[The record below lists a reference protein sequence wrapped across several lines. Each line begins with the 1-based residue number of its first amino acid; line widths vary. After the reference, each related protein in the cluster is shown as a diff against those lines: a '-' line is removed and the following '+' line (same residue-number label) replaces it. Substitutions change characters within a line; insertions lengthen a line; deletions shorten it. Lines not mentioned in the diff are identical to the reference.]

1 MPATSRILL
10 VDDTP
15 ENLDILCAILE
26 DLNCQLIV
34 ATSGERALEL
44 ASRRLPDLIL
54 LDVMMPDINGFDVCT
69 RLKSE
74 LATTEIPI
82 IFVTARTDDISRGF
96 QVGGADYITKP
107 INADEVRARVR
118 YQLERQ
124 SMLAELKSFNR
135 ELEIKVRERTAELT
149 IANRQLREEINERR
163 YMQDRLNY
171 LATHD
176 FVTRLHNRNALES
189 FVSGL
194 LARIQTETIH
204 ASFLLIDIDRFR
216 LINES
221 CGCIAGDELLR
232 QFSDS
237 IAGLLSRD
245 DFFARLGGDR
255 FAVVTYCDAN
265 DNGTELARMI
275 VQHLEQFTFEW
286 EDKQFKLA
294 ASIAALPLER
304 DIISYDQAMLLA
316 DEVIFVAKHEA
327 RGSIRTYD
335 DAIKRSAQS
344 RESINWAARLID
356 AIQNN
361 LFRAYFQK
369 LEYLQ
374 DNKALTRIEIL
385 IRLWDPLQERVIA
398 PGEFIGPAERLQLI
412 PELDKW
418 VIRHTFDLFAQNPQL
433 LEHMDMIAINLSA
446 ISIREPRFADFI
458 IERISTLKLP
468 AHKFCFEITETEAIV
483 NIETA
488 RIFMQTLRN
497 LGCHFALDDF
507 GSGFSSYAYL
517 HQLAFDKIKI
527 DGIFVRDMDTDATHY
542 AMVKS
547 IIEMARSLD
556 KEITAEFVETMEVAE
571 QLRELGVDWSQGY
584 VHHRPEALN
593 YQALV
598 KCFSGSKE

>member
-1 MPATSRILL
+1 MTATSRILL

-118 YQLERQ
+118 HQLERQ
-124 SMLAELKSFNR
+124 SMLAELKSFSR

-204 ASFLLIDIDRFR
+204 ASLLLIDIDRFR

-245 DFFARLGGDR
+245 DFFARMGGDR
-255 FAVVTYCDAN
+255 FAVVTYCDES

-275 VQHLEQFTFEW
+275 VQHLEQFSFEW

-294 ASIAALPLER
+294 ASIAALPLGR

-316 DEVIFVAKHEA
+316 DEVIFIAKHEA

-335 DAIKRSAQS
+335 DAIKRTEQS
-344 RESINWAARLID
+344 RESINWASRLID
-356 AIQNN
+356 AIQHH

-374 DNKALTRIEIL
+374 GNTALMRIEIL
-385 IRLWDPLQERVIA
+385 IRLWDPLQGRMIN

-418 VIRHTFDLFAQNPQL
+418 VISHTFDLFAQHPQL
-433 LEHMDMIAINLSA
+433 LEHMDMISLNLSA

-458 IERISTLKLP
+458 IDRISSLQLP
-468 AHKFCFEITETEAIV
+468 AHKFCFEITETEAII

-488 RIFMQTLRN
+488 RTLMQTLRN
-497 LGCHFALDDF
+497 MGCHFALDDF

-556 KEITAEFVETMEVAE
+556 KEITAEFVETIEVAE
-571 QLRELGVDWSQGY
+571 QLQQLSVEWSQGY

-598 KCFSGSKE
+598 KYLPAMKE